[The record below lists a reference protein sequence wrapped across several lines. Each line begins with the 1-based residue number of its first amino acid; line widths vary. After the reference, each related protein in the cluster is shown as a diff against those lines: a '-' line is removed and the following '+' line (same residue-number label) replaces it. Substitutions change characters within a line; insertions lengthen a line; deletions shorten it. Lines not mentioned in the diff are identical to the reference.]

1 MCLVALLQEDSIRIK
16 GTADALEECVP
27 IDAAA
32 EAGNSQDLEQLPL
45 LLMHVHRW
53 AVAGCRPACFGGGPS
68 WCDSASGQ
76 GCML

>member
-1 MCLVALLQEDSIRIK
+1 MCLVAHLQEDSIRIK

-32 EAGNSQDLEQLPL
+32 EAGYSQDLEQLPL

-53 AVAGCRPACFGGGPS
+53 AVADCSPAWSGGGPS
-68 WCDSASGQ
+68 WCSDTSEGRA
-76 GCML
+76 L